1 MRNIA
6 KNTVLVLTI
15 TVLSIM
21 QVSASTIDTNSKSGW
36 TNFLSFFKHKASVD
50 YVAEDSLLNKY
61 MLSSTITDETNEAA
75 ECNAEVSES
84 LLSNYMFGTQEA
96 NTKISKIIEEK
107 VLAQYI
113 NGKTEATE
121 QIALKNDSTI
131 AYAADLED
139 EEEPELTDYVAD
151 DNIFEKY

>member
-61 MLSSTITDETNEAA
+61 MLSSTEIEFNETANS
-75 ECNAEVSES
+75 NIDVSEN
-84 LLSNYMFGTQEA
+84 LLSNYMFGAQEA
-96 NTKISKIIEEK
+96 DTEISKIIEEK
-107 VLAQYI
+107 VLAQYM